1 MELTLEQSLRLRKL
15 TDLLPNAS
23 REDII
28 TVLLALQKQ
37 NFVLSNT
44 MTNLVK
50 KWPAPQ
56 TEPITDENADGFL
69 AKFMVEV
76 KRPND

>member
-1 MELTLEQSLRLRKL
+1 MEQSLRLRRL
-15 TDLLPNAS
+15 SDLLPNAS
-23 REDII
+23 KEDII

-37 NFVLSNT
+37 CFVLSNT

-56 TEPITDENADGFL
+56 TESITDENADGFI
-69 AKFMVEV
+69 ARFF
-76 KRPND
+76 ND

>member
-1 MELTLEQSLRLRKL
+1 MEQSLRLRRL
-15 TDLLPNAS
+15 SDLLPKADK
-23 REDII
+23 EDII

-37 NFVLSNT
+37 CFVLSNT

-56 TEPITDENADGFL
+56 TEPITDENADSFIARFL
-69 AKFMVEV
+69 
-76 KRPND
+76 ND